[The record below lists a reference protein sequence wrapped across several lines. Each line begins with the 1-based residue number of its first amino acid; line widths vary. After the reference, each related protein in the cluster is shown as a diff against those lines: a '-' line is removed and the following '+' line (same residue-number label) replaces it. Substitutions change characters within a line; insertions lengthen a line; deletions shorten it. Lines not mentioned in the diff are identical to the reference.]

1 MPIRIAVHS
10 PASSAS
16 LATVDAGLGEYNV
29 AGGLFSEVCP
39 LHVIAT
45 GPAAAVVGGAIG
57 RTWGECCELQQLRVS
72 AEARDAGT
80 GSALL
85 GQFERTA
92 ASRGCTL
99 MYLDTFSVQ
108 APCFY
113 ATHGYVE
120 VLRTTGFTGGV
131 AKLTMHKVLTV
142 HGTDV

>member
-10 PASSAS
+10 PASSAD

-29 AGGLFSEVCP
+29 ARGPFSEVCP
-39 LHVIAT
+39 MHVIAT

-57 RTWGECCELQQLRVS
+57 RTWGECCELQQLWVS

-99 MYLDTFSVQ
+99 IYLDSFSVQ
-108 APCFY
+108 A
-113 ATHGYVE
+113 
-120 VLRTTGFTGGV
+120 TGFLRYARLCRGAQNDWVYWRRRETHH
-131 AKLTMHKVLTV
+131 A
-142 HGTDV
+142 